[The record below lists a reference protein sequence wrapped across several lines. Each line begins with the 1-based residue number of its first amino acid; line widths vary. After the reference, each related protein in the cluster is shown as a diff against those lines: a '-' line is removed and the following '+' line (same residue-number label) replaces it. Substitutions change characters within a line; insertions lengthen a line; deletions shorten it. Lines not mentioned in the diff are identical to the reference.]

1 MGFLFPTPRREM
13 LDGWT
18 FFSMAKFQPLYVVLT
33 PPGQG
38 QGPIPLPLAGL
49 PAEHVEIL
57 RELLRGDPVPAK
69 IVAGL
74 LTLAPPSVL
83 RQQVSPRH

>member
-18 FFSMAKFQPLYVVLT
+18 FFSMAKNQPLYVVLT

-38 QGPIPLPLAGL
+38 KGPIPLPLSGLPFEHVAALHELRRNDPVPPQIIAGL
-49 PAEHVEIL
+49 P
-57 RELLRGDPVPAK
+57 LLS
-69 IVAGL
+69 
-74 LTLAPPSVL
+74 PPSIL
-83 RQQVSPRH
+83 GQQLGPRR

>member
-33 PPGQG
+33 PPGDG
-38 QGPIPLPLAGL
+38 KGPIPLPLSGL
-49 PAEHVEIL
+49 PAEHVEDLCAL
-57 RELLRGDPVPAK
+57 RRGDPVPPK
-69 IVAGL
+69 IIAGL
-74 LTLAPPSVL
+74 LILSPPSIL
-83 RQQVSPRH
+83 GRQLGPRR

>member
-33 PPGQG
+33 PPGAG
-38 QGPIPLPLAGL
+38 KGPIPLPLAGL
-49 PAEHVEIL
+49 PAEQVEDLHAL
-57 RELLRGDPVPAK
+57 RRGDPVLPQ
-69 IVAGL
+69 IMAGL
-74 LTLAPPSVL
+74 LTLSPTSVL
-83 RQQVSPRH
+83 RGQTSPRS

>member
-1 MGFLFPTPRREM
+1 M

-38 QGPIPLPLAGL
+38 NGPIPLPLAGL
-49 PAEHVEIL
+49 PTEHIEAL
-57 RELLRGDPVPAK
+57 RELYRGDPVPPQ

-83 RQQVSPRH
+83 RGPLSPRH